1 MKLTSTM
8 ATLAGALLA
17 GVVGTAQA
25 SVVDFQDVA
34 SGSCNSAG
42 TSVQSRGF
50 TFAGNPQDPSLFIC
64 DAGVI
69 QNNTSAALINA
80 NGQSIL
86 TMTESGGAA
95 FSLTSFFA
103 GGRTRDFAPSQPVS
117 GYGVASSIDIL
128 GNLVGG
134 GTVFATI
141 LLDTVAPYD
150 WSQFVLPTSFTNL
163 DSVVFTAQG
172 NGPNPEFLIDDI
184 VVNAPAQPVPEPA
197 SLALLGV
204 GLAGLGLARRRYT
217 A

>member
-1 MKLTSTM
+1 MEKENK
-8 ATLAGALLA
+8 AFKIFRVIITLIAIVFLLLFVSGALW
-17 GVVGTAQA
+17 GIV
-25 SVVDFQDVA
+25 
-34 SGSCNSAG
+34 N
-42 TSVQSRGF
+42 
-50 TFAGNPQDPSLFIC
+50 I
-64 DAGVI
+64 
-69 QNNTSAALINA
+69 
-80 NGQSIL
+80 
-86 TMTESGGAA
+86 
-95 FSLTSFFA
+95 
-103 GGRTRDFAPSQPVS
+103 
-117 GYGVASSIDIL
+117 

-184 VVNAPAQPVPEPA
+184 VVNAPVQPVPEPA